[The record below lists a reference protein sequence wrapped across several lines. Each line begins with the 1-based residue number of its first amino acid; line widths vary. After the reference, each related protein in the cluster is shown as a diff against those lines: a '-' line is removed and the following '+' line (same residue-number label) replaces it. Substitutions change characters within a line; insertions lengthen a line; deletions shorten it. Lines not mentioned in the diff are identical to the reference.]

1 MQQRNA
7 LAKALAL
14 FLALLIASPLPIWA
28 QSSTPQLPKPGSAV
42 GVSKQDQE
50 QLGLKASAEVYKQM
64 PVLPDS
70 GPITQYVR
78 QLGRKL
84 ETVIPPENSWPY
96 EFHVIPQKE
105 INAFALPGGPIFINI
120 GTIQAADNE
129 AELAG
134 VMAHE
139 MSHVYMQHSAKQASK
154 ASLANVLVG
163 IAGAVLP
170 GGAAGDLAKLGIQI
184 GASGIFLK
192 YSRADEAQA
201 DAVGAVIMYKAG
213 YDPKSLADFFVKLE
227 KETGAA
233 ARSPQF
239 LSDHPNPGN
248 RQTAIA
254 KQIRPWKQKKY
265 LGSSDGF
272 YRAHQEAGKIK
283 AYTSQEIA
291 DGSKNGLWA
300 QQNQANGVV
309 PANLPPPAANLPP
322 PASGSNEGSPD
333 NISAEVKPSARFKQ
347 LQNGF
352 SISYPENWAPGE
364 GFGGV
369 TIAPPA
375 GTSESSISYGVIVA
389 DTPIASGSSLDQTTE
404 DLINGFVRSN
414 PGMKTVGAT
423 TSIQIGGAHGRSAY
437 LLGNSPIQINGQ
449 PIPERDWVVT
459 VQNSQGSMTYLV
471 FVSPDRDFKHLDPV
485 FQKMLE
491 SFKPR

>member
-1 MQQRNA
+1 MQRNFPV
-7 LAKALAL
+7 KALTL
-14 FLALLIASPLPIWA
+14 FLALLIAVPAPLGA
-28 QSSTPQLPKPGSAV
+28 QSTPQLPNPGSPA

-70 GPITQYVR
+70 SPITQYVR

-84 ETVIPPENSWPY
+84 GTVIPAENSWPY
-96 EFHVIPQKE
+96 QFHVIPQKE

-163 IAGAVLP
+163 IAGAVMP
-170 GGAAGDLAKLGIQI
+170 GGAAGNLARLGIQI
-184 GASGIFLK
+184 GASGIFMK

-213 YDPKSLADFFVKLE
+213 YNPKSLADFFQKLE
-227 KETGAA
+227 QETGAA

-248 RQTAIA
+248 RQAAIA
-254 KQIRPWKQKKY
+254 KQIRPWAQKKY

-283 AYTSQEIA
+283 AYTAQEIA
-291 DGSKNGLWA
+291 AGAKSGQWA
-300 QQNQANGVV
+300 QQNQADGVV
-309 PANLPPPAANLPP
+309 PTNLPPPENGNGG
-322 PASGSNEGSPD
+322 GSSSE
-333 NISAEVKPSARFKQ
+333 NISGEVKPSSHFQQ

-352 SISYPENWAPGE
+352 SISHPDNWRPGE
-364 GFGGV
+364 GFGGT

-375 GTSESSISYGVIVA
+375 GISSSAISYGVIVA
-389 DTPIASGSSLDQTTE
+389 DTPMGNGSSLDQSTE
-404 DLINGFVRSN
+404 ELINGLVQSN
-414 PGMKTVGAT
+414 PGMKTTGAT
-423 TSIQIGGAHGRSAY
+423 TSIQVGGAHGRSAY
-437 LLGNSPIQINGQ
+437 LTGNSPIQLNGQ

-459 VQNSQGSMTYLV
+459 VQNSQGAMTYLV
-471 FVSPDRDFKHLDPV
+471 FVAPDRDFNQLHPV